1 LGTQVKIR
9 GGTRSESEQ
18 SLCFS
23 CKHCT
28 RIQGVTA
35 NQDIVRC
42 EQIGKNIPFPVTQC
56 TEYKKFGEPSLN
68 DMRDMAYYLVP
79 TNKKKGGLGF
89 ITSKEYQ
96 KSSNDYWQSGE

>member
-23 CKHCT
+23 CKNCT
-28 RIQGVTA
+28 HIQGPTEST
-35 NQDIVRC
+35 DIVYC
-42 EQIGKNIPFPVTQC
+42 DAIGKRITFPVTEC
-56 TEYKKFGEPSLN
+56 TAFKKFGEPSLN
-68 DMRDMAYYLVP
+68 DMRDTAYYLVP

-89 ITSKEYQ
+89 ITSKEYE
-96 KSSNDYWQSGE
+96 KSSSDYWNE

>member
-1 LGTQVKIR
+1 MGTQVKIR

-28 RIQGVTA
+28 RIQGPTE
-35 NQDIVRC
+35 NQDIVYC
-42 EQIGKNIPFPVTQC
+42 NQIAEKINFPVTEC
-56 TEYKKFGEPSLN
+56 TEYKKYGEPSLN
-68 DMRDMAYYLVP
+68 DMRDMAMYLVP

-89 ITSKEYQ
+89 ITSKVYE